1 MINLN
6 NITSQAFAD
15 IHELDT
21 KYVGTNN
28 YLGVAYFWNYEYRH
42 YLRDTTNH
50 RRKRVHDLFLKEGLD
65 VAGSSDR
72 HLKIIQNITNLS

>member
-6 NITSQAFAD
+6 NITFKAFSD
-15 IHELDT
+15 IYELD
-21 KYVGTNN
+21 KRYVGTDD